1 MVDRESRVS
10 EQERLHLKCPCGVLM
25 SEEGEDALV
34 ATVQKHLEEVHPGKM
49 YSKDQ
54 ILAMAY

>member
-1 MVDRESRVS
+1 
-10 EQERLHLKCPCGVLM
+10 M